1 MAPEL
6 ILIANEMTILIIV
19 ILALVLFG
27 GSRIAGVG
35 KGAGRAIREFK
46 EETSSL
52 KSEDAEKA
60 KGGADADDA
69 KAGEAKA
76 VEAKA
81 DEKSE
86 AKPSE

>member
-6 ILIANEMTILIIV
+6 ILVFDTWTVLIVVLIAV
-19 ILALVLFG
+19 VLFG

-46 EETSSL
+46 EETAGL
-52 KSEDAEKA
+52 KE
-60 KGGADADDA
+60 DDA
-69 KAGEAKA
+69 KKAEEAKA
-76 VEAKA
+76 VESKA